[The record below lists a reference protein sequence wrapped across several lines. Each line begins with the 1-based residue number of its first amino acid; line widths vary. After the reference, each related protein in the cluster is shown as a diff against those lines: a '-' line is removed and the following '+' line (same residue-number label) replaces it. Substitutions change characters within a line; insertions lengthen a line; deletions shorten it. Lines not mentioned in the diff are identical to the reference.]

1 MKIPKFN
8 EETRTLTKDMCCGQ
22 SCLAVIESR
31 DMKAVF
37 KDWIDKFGW
46 YGYSKY
52 KDVKKYLEEKGYI
65 VKRIK
70 WDKLEIVNKG
80 CFYILRVQWIGKGEK
95 QDKPYYGWSSWFEA
109 TSNTHFI
116 VLKESK
122 VFCNDAGIFNYEDL
136 SQYLDKND
144 GLITSAL
151 EVRK

>member
-80 CFYILRVQWIGKGEK
+80 SFYILRVQWLGNGDRK
-95 QDKPYYGWSSWFEA
+95 
-109 TSNTHFI
+109 
-116 VLKESK
+116 
-122 VFCNDAGIFNYEDL
+122 
-136 SQYLDKND
+136 D
-144 GLITSAL
+144 GNN
-151 EVRK
+151 